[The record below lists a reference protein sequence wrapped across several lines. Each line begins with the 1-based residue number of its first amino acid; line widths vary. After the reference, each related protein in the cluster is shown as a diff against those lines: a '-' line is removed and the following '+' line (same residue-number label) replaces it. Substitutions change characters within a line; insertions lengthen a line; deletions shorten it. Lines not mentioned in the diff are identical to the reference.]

1 MDWKGGNEMTKEEM
15 ILKLIGDGYL
25 IEQVW
30 AKDFRELVLQ
40 IKVWDPRESSKVW
53 FAKFPIDGR
62 AGKTILECV
71 KRVEYVLL
79 HNLFDKIY
87 EMQHESPLSYTYD

>member
-1 MDWKGGNEMTKEEM
+1 MTRKEEM

-53 FAKFPIDGR
+53 FVKSQIDGR
-62 AGKTILECV
+62 AGKTIIECV
-71 KRVEYVLL
+71 KRVEYELL
-79 HNLFDKIY
+79 YKLFDKIY
-87 EMQHESPLSYTYD
+87 EMQYESPLPRIYD

>member
-1 MDWKGGNEMTKEEM
+1 MTKEEM

-30 AKDFRELVLQ
+30 VKDFRELVLQ

-62 AGKTILECV
+62 AGNTIIECV

-87 EMQHESPLSYTYD
+87 EMQHESPLPYTYD